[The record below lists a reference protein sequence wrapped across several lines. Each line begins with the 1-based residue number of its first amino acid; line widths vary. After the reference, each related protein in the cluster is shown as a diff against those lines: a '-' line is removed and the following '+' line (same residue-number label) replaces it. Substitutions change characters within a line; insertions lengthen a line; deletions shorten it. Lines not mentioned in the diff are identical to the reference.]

1 MTCNTFS
8 VIVNRIPGQMQ
19 HAMGSVNYIGCIAL
33 TAAITAI
40 STMEFPM
47 YCETGPLTDVQ
58 QVHVSLILFSY
69 YLICIFLHL
78 NIYEIGKRGK

>member
-1 MTCNTFS
+1 MTEYQGKCN
-8 VIVNRIPGQMQ
+8 MQ
-19 HAMGSVNYIGCIAL
+19 WDLLIILAAL